1 MKIQQNSFINY
12 INQQNNLFRI
22 SNIRNY
28 RLTCKIINL
37 KSNLYSID
45 FGHFSNFKITSMELQ
60 KYFGYNRLLSVLKN
74 KKDLL
79 NNKLN
84 CEFIKISPKGNPI
97 FKNLNSKIE
106 KKDLNN
112 KIKSLLLLKRAFIN
126 KNVVNARIVKKV
138 SKGFLVV
145 ILGFFAFL
153 PNSQYFLI
161 SKKRRARSDVK
172 KKIFYNVIP
181 VVPLTM
187 KYVLVKPKRLSK
199 IDFNYEL
206 NIVVSFRKG
215 IKKFEE
221 LNRKYNLKKLIRIS
235 RITKLKNLNKPNKN
249 KLKQSYIL

>member
-12 INQQNNLFRI
+12 INQQNTVFRI

-28 RLTCKIINL
+28 RLICKIINL

-45 FGHFSNFKITSMELQ
+45 FGHFSNFKITSIELQ

-79 NNKLN
+79 NNKLS
-84 CEFIKISPKGNPI
+84 CKFIEISPKGNPI

-106 KKDLNN
+106 KKNLNS
-112 KIKSLLLLKRAFIN
+112 KIKSLLLLKKAFTN
-126 KNVVNARIVKKV
+126 KDVVNARIVKKV
-138 SKGFLVV
+138 TKGFLIV

-161 SKKRRARSDVK
+161 SKKKRIKREIK

-181 VVPLTM
+181 VVILTM
-187 KYVLVKPKRLSK
+187 KYFLVKPKRLSK
-199 IDFNYEL
+199 IGFSYEL
-206 NIVVSFRKG
+206 SIVVSFRKG

-221 LNRKYNLKKLIRIS
+221 RNRKYNLKKLIRIS
-235 RITKLKNLNKPNKN
+235 RIIKLKNLNKPNKS